1 MKRTKRMITQILDTT
16 ADTTVD
22 VWTAGND
29 DDDDDNTDVLYS
41 V

>member
-1 MKRTKRMITQILDTT
+1 MITQILDTT

-29 DDDDDNTDVLYS
+29 DDDNTDVLYS